1 MVMDSTSFLVGDSPD
16 RLAGE
21 LRNFEEIARGIMPRP
36 GSIPSLQGI
45 DVYGELSPLNGVIG
59 GDHLIYM
66 DFKKR
71 YDLDARI
78 EVARTANRPDI
89 VENLE
94 RSRRMAGIT
103 LIDVSGHQLTDAM
116 LAAMFHQAFLTG
128 ALYELDMCGQIT
140 RRLFE
145 NLNARFNRSS
155 RVNKFITTLYGEID
169 EDARFRFLSA
179 ASPAPVVFSIEHDRF
194 MELGQDYTSFPPL
207 GTFPSRSVDQKLSKG
222 VLGFKDKYRV
232 NEWTLMGAGDIL
244 LFYTDG
250 LAEHTDGHSPYHPVR
265 FEEAVRRAK
274 HLSAADIVHTVLDDV
289 RAFANPTDDVSLVA
303 IKRV

>member
-1 MVMDSTSFLVGDSPD
+1 MTGSMVGGSPD

-36 GSIPSLQGI
+36 GSIPTLEGI
-45 DVYGELSPLNGVIG
+45 DVYGELMPLNGVIG

-78 EVARTANRPDI
+78 EVAMRAGRADV

-94 RSRRMAGIT
+94 RSRHMAGIA
-103 LIDVSGHQLTDAM
+103 LIDVSGHQITDAM

-128 ALYELDMCGQIT
+128 SLYELDGYGHIT

-145 NLNARFNRSS
+145 NLNTRFHRSS
-155 RVNKFITTLYGEID
+155 RVSKFITALYGEIS

-179 ASPAPVVFSIEHDRF
+179 ASPAPVVFSVENDRF
-194 MELGQDYTSFPPL
+194 MDAAKDYTSFPPL
-207 GTFPSRSVDQKLSKG
+207 GTFPSRNVVDMKLSRG
-222 VLGFKDKYRV
+222 VLGFKEQYRV
-232 NEWTLMGAGDIL
+232 NEWTLMGSGDIL

-250 LAEHTDGHSPYHPVR
+250 LEEHTDGHTMYHPVR
-265 FEEAVRRAK
+265 FEEAVRRAQ
-274 HLSAADIVHTVLDDV
+274 HSPAAEIVRTVLDDL
-289 RAFANPTDDVSLVA
+289 RTFADPRDDVSLVA
-303 IKRV
+303 IKRA